1 MSITKLMRISGP
13 ALASVTASQQ
23 MWLRAVLLQ
32 HPVIDIPEQL
42 GGCDVIGIRL
52 SILGFA
58 EDA

>member
-1 MSITKLMRISGP
+1 
-13 ALASVTASQQ
+13 

-52 SILGFA
+52 SVLGLAEETHVIEHILPA
-58 EDA
+58 ELVVDCDNSNH